1 MSNLNAKKRSRW
13 LYIIAAMGIWHL
25 GRGAYGD
32 AAVFILSSVLL
43 ELDFR
48 NKKFL
53 FKKFQI
59 VKKEQLIL
67 ILIASGVVLSIA
79 PRFSNINLFVLG
91 ILAFVSFLLIW
102 HPDLGRRP
110 KIDQPT
116 KRAIKYWS
124 VLLVGLCLIE
134 LSAYVLAT
142 LDDGNDIDFPT
153 VSVLLDPALESVTGR
168 IVFCIIWLLIGYRL
182 MRSQIFK
189 REVPSE

>member
-1 MSNLNAKKRSRW
+1 MNQNNLKKRSRW

-32 AAVFILSSVLL
+32 AAVFILSTILL

-48 NKKFL
+48 NKNLL

-79 PRFSNINLFVLG
+79 PRFSNLNLIVLG
-91 ILAFVSFLLIW
+91 ILAFISFLLIW
-102 HPDLGRRP
+102 HPDFGRRP
-110 KIDQPT
+110 KLDEPT
-116 KRAIKYWS
+116 KQAIKYWS
-124 VLLVGLCLIE
+124 VLLVLLCLIE
-134 LSAYVLAT
+134 LAAYVLAT

-153 VSVLLDPALESVTGR
+153 VSVLLDPALETVPGR
-168 IVFCIIWLLIGYRL
+168 FIFCLIWLSIGYRL
-182 MRSQIFK
+182 MRPALVK
-189 REVPSE
+189 NGGVSE